1 MAINFTK
8 PSNGYLFDLT
18 GETGAGT
25 LKPLFRFRAT
35 QSISVVDVY
44 NDRISYKDMFGVD
57 YNFSYDGTTHIQLLI
72 NGVASSSNLDLF
84 NDLIALL

>member
-18 GETGAGT
+18 GEAGAGT
-25 LKPLFRFRAT
+25 LKPLYRFRALGT
-35 QSISVVDVY
+35 ISIIDVY
-44 NDRISYKDMFGVD
+44 NDRVAYKDLQGVD
-57 YNFSYDGTTHIQLLI
+57 YNFSFDGTNYPQLTI
-72 NGVASSSNLDLF
+72 AGVASASNLDLF